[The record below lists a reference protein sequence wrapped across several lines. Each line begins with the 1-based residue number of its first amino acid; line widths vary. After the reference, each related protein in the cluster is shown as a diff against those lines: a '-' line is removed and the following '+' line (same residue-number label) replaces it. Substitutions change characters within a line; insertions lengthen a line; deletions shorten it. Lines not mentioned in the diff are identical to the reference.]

1 MRTSYWQVTVLTAVL
16 PAVHNVQNPKHKALR
31 LELIRPVDHCPP
43 VMSGG
48 PWRGRCW
55 CWWDVSQG
63 SDREA
68 NFVVAW
74 TMRAEVWEGCRGVGG
89 WRVGLAWWKESWAA
103 ANWHAVTGPEASLSR
118 NMHEKHMSKH
128 CYTEPTKTH
137 VSSFTEH
144 VVHAHAHTRL
154 HSRRII
160 HPSMLDV
167 TSKKNK
173 NKKKALQTCQAYNL
187 VNKNGPSVVRR

>member
-1 MRTSYWQVTVLTAVL
+1 
-16 PAVHNVQNPKHKALR
+16 
-31 LELIRPVDHCPP
+31 
-43 VMSGG
+43 MSGG
-48 PWRGRCW
+48 PWLGRCW
-55 CWWDVSQG
+55 CDVSQR
-63 SDREA
+63 SDREVRGA

-74 TMRAEVWEGCRGVGG
+74 TMRAEVWVGE

-103 ANWHAVTGPEASLSR
+103 ANEHAVTGLEASLSR

-144 VVHAHAHTRL
+144 VVHAQMRAHAQTHTQS
-154 HSRRII
+154 HSHRIT

-167 TSKKNK
+167 TSKK
-173 NKKKALQTCQAYNL
+173 KKPLQTCQAYNL
-187 VNKNGPSVVRR
+187 VNKNGPWVVRR